1 MNMKLRFP
9 EGSRPERQ
17 QEHLGCSGK
26 ISGTAGEG
34 RITFIELITFERRM
48 DMGVMVGRKA
58 PDFTAKAFHKGAEK
72 EIKLSDF
79 NGKWVMLCFYPADFT
94 CV

>member
-1 MNMKLRFP
+1 
-9 EGSRPERQ
+9 
-17 QEHLGCSGK
+17 
-26 ISGTAGEG
+26 
-34 RITFIELITFERRM
+34 
-48 DMGVMVGRKA
+48 MGVMVGKKA
-58 PDFTAKAFHKGAEK
+58 PDFTAKAYHKGAEK

>member
-1 MNMKLRFP
+1 VLKGKGKTFP
-9 EGSRPERQ
+9 AIYR
-17 QEHLGCSGK
+17 
-26 ISGTAGEG
+26 AGQH
-34 RITFIELITFERRM
+34 FNDYKQRRM
-48 DMGVMVGRKA
+48 DMGVMVGKKA
-58 PDFTAKAFHKGAEK
+58 PDFTAKAYHKGAEK